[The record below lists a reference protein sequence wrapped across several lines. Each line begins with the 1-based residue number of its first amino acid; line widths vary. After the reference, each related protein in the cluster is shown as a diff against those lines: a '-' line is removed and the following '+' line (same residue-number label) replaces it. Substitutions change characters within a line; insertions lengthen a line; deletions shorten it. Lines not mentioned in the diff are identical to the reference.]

1 VPAEPR
7 EGANRAVTELP
18 GGLDAAAA
26 GGGKGE
32 VQGGVTADFPPI
44 ADYAFLSDCET
55 CALVASGGRVEW
67 LCLPRPDS
75 PSVFGSMLDRSAGV
89 FGMLPEGIAVP
100 SHRRYLP
107 GSLVLETTWQTP
119 TGWLQV
125 YDCLV
130 TQRWHGG
137 RRHAH
142 YKRAPGDFVAAGTL
156 LRVATCVDGDI
167 EVIVNCLP
175 AFDYG
180 KEPGMWSYAGEGY
193 DAATIRAPSSDLEL
207 RMTTS
212 LPLGLT
218 GPRAM
223 ARAGLRE
230 GESAFVALSWGEED
244 PPASPQ
250 EATERVWSTTQVWR
264 QWLKGGTFP
273 DHPWRSYLERSALT
287 LKGLSYAPTG
297 AVMAA
302 ATTSLPETPGG
313 ERNWDYRFTWI
324 RDSAFM
330 LWGLFT
336 LNFEWEA
343 FEFFAFVMQTV
354 GTNPLQIMYGID
366 GEHELTE
373 ETLDHLSGYEGARPV
388 RIGNGAY
395 DQKQHD
401 VWGMLLDSIAIHARH
416 GLTQQMPKPTW
427 DLLAGF
433 VDDAAAH
440 WMEPDRGIW
449 EVRGEPRHFTAS
461 KVLCWVALDRGR
473 RLAEERGDG
482 ERADRWAKIANEIKA
497 EVCAKGVDDRGVF
510 VQHYE
515 TDALDASLLLIPLMG
530 FLPHDDERVRK
541 TVLAIADELTQ
552 DGLVLRYRVEHTD
565 DGLEGEEGTFTICSF
580 WLVTALAEIGEVER
594 ARALCEKLL
603 SFASPL
609 QLYAEEIEA
618 TSGRHL
624 GNFPQAF
631 THLSLIN
638 AVVSVIEAENGS
650 QAS

>member
-1 VPAEPR
+1 VSA
-7 EGANRAVTELP
+7 GP
-18 GGLDAAAA
+18 GGLGAPAPGSTD
-26 GGGKGE
+26 GE
-32 VQGGVTADFPPI
+32 VESLAAADFPPI

-55 CALVASGGRVEW
+55 CALVASGGRIEW

-75 PSVFGSMLDRSAGV
+75 PSIFGAMLDRSAGI
-89 FGMLPEGIAVP
+89 FGLVPEGIDVP

-107 GSLVLETTWQTP
+107 GSMVLETTWQTA

-130 TQRWHGG
+130 VHRWHGG
-137 RRHAH
+137 KRHAH

-156 LRVATCVDGDI
+156 LRVATCVDGDA
-167 EVIVNCLP
+167 EVVLNCLP
-175 AFDYG
+175 SFDYG
-180 KEPGMWSYAGEGY
+180 REPGQWSYTGDGY
-193 DAATIRAPSSDLEL
+193 DSATVRASSSDLEL
-207 RMTTS
+207 QLTSS
-212 LPLGLT
+212 LPLGLM

-223 ARAGLRE
+223 GRTALRE
-230 GESAFVALSWGEED
+230 GETAFAALSWGED
-244 PPASPQ
+244 QAPTSSD
-250 EATERVWSTTQVWR
+250 EAAEQMWHTTQVWR

-273 DHPWRSYLERSALT
+273 DHRWRSYLERSALT
-287 LKGLSYAPTG
+287 LKGLSYAPTA

-336 LNFEWEA
+336 LGFEWEA
-343 FEFFAFVMQTV
+343 FEFFAFVMQAV
-354 GTNPLQIMYGID
+354 GANPLQIMYGIG

-373 ETLDHLSGYEGARPV
+373 GTLDHLSGYKGARPV
-388 RIGNGAY
+388 RTGNGAF
-395 DQKQHD
+395 DQQQHD

-416 GLTQQMPKPTW
+416 GLTQQMPKAGW
-427 DLLAGF
+427 DMLAGF
-433 VDDAAAH
+433 VDDASVH
-440 WMEPDRGIW
+440 WAEPDRGIW
-449 EVRGEPRHFTAS
+449 EVRGEPKHFTAS
-461 KVLCWVALDRGR
+461 KVLCWVALDRGK
-473 RLAEERGDG
+473 RLAESRGDS
-482 ERADRWAKIANEIKA
+482 ERAERWTNVADEIKA
-497 EVCAKGVDDRGVF
+497 EICDKGVDERGVF
-510 VQHYE
+510 VQHYD

-530 FLPHDDERVRK
+530 FLPADDERVRK

-552 DGLVLRYRVEHTD
+552 DGLVLRYHVEHTD
-565 DGLEGEEGTFTICSF
+565 DGLAGEEGTFTICSF
-580 WLVTALAEIGEVER
+580 WLVTALAQIGEVER

-618 TSGRHL
+618 ASGRHL

-638 AVVSVIEAENGS
+638 AVVSVIETETANHPG
-650 QAS
+650 

>member
-1 VPAEPR
+1 VSPEVGGIEAPGPDDRGNGSEA
-7 EGANRAVTELP
+7 GAT
-18 GGLDAAAA
+18 
-26 GGGKGE
+26 
-32 VQGGVTADFPPI
+32 TDFPPI

-55 CALVASGGRVEW
+55 CALVASGGQVEW

-75 PSVFGSMLDRSAGV
+75 PSVFGAMLDRSAGI
-89 FGMLPEGIAVP
+89 FGLVPEGVEVP

-107 GSLVLETTWQTP
+107 GTLVLETTWQTP
-119 TGWLQV
+119 TGWMQV

-130 TQRWHGG
+130 THRWHGG

-156 LRVATCVDGDI
+156 LRVATCVDGDV
-167 EVIVNCLP
+167 EVTLNCLP
-175 AFDYG
+175 IFDYG
-180 KEPGMWSYAGEGY
+180 REPSVWSYAGEGY
-193 DAATIRAPSSDLEL
+193 DAATVHAPGSDLEL
-207 RMTTS
+207 RLTTS
-212 LPLGLT
+212 LPLGLM

-223 ARAGLRE
+223 ARAQLRE
-230 GESAFVALSWGEED
+230 GEIAFVALSWGEDDGPTSSQGAAE
-244 PPASPQ
+244 Q
-250 EATERVWSTTQVWR
+250 VWSTTQVWR

-273 DHPWRSYLERSALT
+273 DHEWRSYLERSALT

-297 AVMAA
+297 AVLAA

-313 ERNWDYRFTWI
+313 ERNWDYRFTWV

-336 LNFEWEA
+336 LGFEWEA
-343 FEFFAFVMQTV
+343 FEFFAFVMEAV
-354 GTNPLQIMYGID
+354 GSNPLQIMYGIG
-366 GEHELTE
+366 GEQQLTE
-373 ETLDHLSGYEGARPV
+373 STLDHLSGYEGARPV
-388 RIGNGAY
+388 RTGNGAF

-401 VWGMLLDSIAIHARH
+401 VWGMLVDSIAIHARH
-416 GLTQQMPKPTW
+416 GLTQQMAK
-427 DLLAGF
+427 AGWELIAAF

-440 WMEPDRGIW
+440 WTEPDRGIW
-449 EVRGEPRHFTAS
+449 EVRGEPKHFTAS
-461 KVLCWVALDRGR
+461 KVLCWVAMDRGR
-473 RLAEERGDG
+473 RLAQARGDS
-482 ERADRWAKIANEIKA
+482 ERAERWSQVADEIKA
-497 EVCAKGVDDRGVF
+497 EVCEKGIDERGVF
-510 VQHYE
+510 VQHYD
-515 TDALDASLLLIPLMG
+515 TDALDASLLLIALMG
-530 FLPHDDERVRK
+530 FLPSDDERVRK

-580 WLVTALAEIGEVER
+580 WLVTALAQIGEIER

-618 TSGRHL
+618 ESGRHL

-638 AVVSVIEAENGS
+638 AVMSVIESERA
-650 QAS
+650 

>member
-1 VPAEPR
+1 MTA
-7 EGANRAVTELP
+7 AAT
-18 GGLDAAAA
+18 GLDATPA
-26 GGGKGE
+26 GDGDAG
-32 VQGGVTADFPPI
+32 APSAFPPI

-55 CALVASGGRVEW
+55 CALIASGGQVEW

-75 PSVFGSMLDRSAGV
+75 PSVFGAMLDRSAGI
-89 FGMLPEGIAVP
+89 FGLLPEGMEVP

-130 TQRWHGG
+130 MHRWHGG
-137 RRHAH
+137 RRHVH
-142 YKRAPGDFVAAGTL
+142 YRRAPGDFVAAGTL
-156 LRVATCVDGDI
+156 LRVATCVDGDA
-167 EVIVNCLP
+167 EVILNCLP
-175 AFDYG
+175 MFDYG
-180 KEPGMWSYAGEGY
+180 REPGAWSYAGDGY
-193 DAATIRAPSSDLEL
+193 DVATIEAPGDGLEL
-207 RMTTS
+207 RLATS

-218 GPRAM
+218 GPRAT
-223 ARAGLRE
+223 ARAALRE
-230 GESAFVALSWGEED
+230 GESAFVALSWDDEGAPTTSEEAAD
-244 PPASPQ
+244 Q
-250 EATERVWSTTQVWR
+250 IWHTTKAWR

-336 LNFEWEA
+336 LGFEWEA
-343 FEFFAFVMQTV
+343 FEFFAFVIQTV
-354 GTNPLQIMYGID
+354 GANPLQIMYGIG

-373 ETLDHLSGYEGARPV
+373 KTLDHLSGYDGARPV
-388 RIGNGAY
+388 RTGNGAF
-395 DQKQHD
+395 DQRQHD
-401 VWGMLLDSIAIHARH
+401 VWGMLIDSISIHARH
-416 GLTQQMPKPTW
+416 GLTQQLPKPAW
-427 DLLAGF
+427 DLLSGF
-433 VDDAAAH
+433 VEDAAAH
-440 WMEPDRGIW
+440 WTEPDRGIW
-449 EVRGEPRHFTAS
+449 EVRGEPKHFTAS

-473 RLAEERGDG
+473 RLAEARGDT
-482 ERADRWAKIANEIKA
+482 ERAERWTEVADEIKA
-497 EVCAKGVDDRGVF
+497 EVCEKGVDDRGVF

-515 TDALDASLLLIPLMG
+515 TAALDASLLLLPLMG
-530 FLPHDDERVRK
+530 FLPPDDERIRK
-541 TVLAIADELTQ
+541 TVLAIADELTE

-580 WLVTALAEIGEVER
+580 WLVTALAQIGERDR
-594 ARALCEKLL
+594 ARDLCEKLL

-618 TSGRHL
+618 ASGRHL

-638 AVVSVIEAENGS
+638 AVMSVIELERADER
-650 QAS
+650 